1 MCFGADNAVTLRST
15 GRSPTESRIP
25 MMQTRLLLPLL
36 ILALMTASVQA
47 QSRNATLI
55 INGGT
60 LIDGTGAP
68 PVPDAAVVVR
78 GDRIADAGPSSKMT
92 IPKNTKTVDA
102 RGKWVI
108 PGLIDAHVHFF
119 QSGDL
124 YTRPDIIDL
133 RHRVPYERELAW
145 IRRRL
150 PHTFTRYLCSGITSV
165 VDAGGPFANFNVR
178 AMARRTRA
186 APRVVVAGPLIST
199 VAPDEL
205 GTADPAI
212 IEITNPEQAIALVRR
227 ELARKPDLIKIWF
240 IRGPDVELEHAVKI
254 VEAVVKASH
263 AADVRVAVHATELET
278 AKAAVGA
285 GSDILVH
292 SVADRPVDDEFVQM
306 VKERGVI
313 YTTTIVVLEGYAKVL
328 GQNVNLSDTERS
340 CGDPQVIAS
349 WADLAKIPE
358 DQLPLRAR
366 FPPRFTEKAVVLANL
381 KRMQEAGAIVAAGT
395 DAGNIGTL
403 HGPSLHREFELMAEA
418 GLTPMQIIVD
428 ATRNAA
434 RVFSP
439 DPQIGT
445 IESGKLAD
453 LVILDADPLADIGNA
468 RQINKVIKGG
478 HVFEV
483 GRLKSQQVRK
493 FPS

>member
-1 MCFGADNAVTLRST
+1 
-15 GRSPTESRIP
+15 
-25 MMQTRLLLPLL
+25 MMQTRLLFLLL
-36 ILALMTASVQA
+36 ILALMTASAQA

-60 LIDGTGAP
+60 LIDGTGGP
-68 PVPDAAVVVR
+68 PVADAAVVVS
-78 GDRIADAGPSSKMT
+78 GDRIADAGPSSK
-92 IPKNTKTVDA
+92 IIVPKNTKTIDA
-102 RGKWVI
+102 RGKWIV

-133 RHRVPYERELAW
+133 RQRVPYGRELGW
-145 IRRRL
+145 IRGRL
-150 PHTFTRYLCSGITSV
+150 PYTFTRYLCSGITSV

-186 APRVVVAGPLIST
+186 APRVAVAGPLIST
-199 VAPDEL
+199 VAPDDLE
-205 GTADPAI
+205 TTDPAI
-212 IEITNPEQAIALVRR
+212 IEVTNPERAVALVRR
-227 ELARKPDLIKIWF
+227 ELARRPDLIKIWF
-240 IRGPDVELEHAVKI
+240 IRGPDVELDHAVKI
-254 VEAVVKASH
+254 VEAVVNASH

-285 GSDILVH
+285 GADILVH
-292 SVADRPVDDEFVQM
+292 SVSDQPVDDEFVQM

-313 YTTTIVVLEGYAKVL
+313 YTTTIVVDEGYAEVL
-328 GQNVNLSDTERS
+328 GQNVALTEIERS
-340 CGDPQVIAS
+340 CGDAQVIAS
-349 WADLAKIPE
+349 WADLAKIPQ
-358 DQLPLRAR
+358 DRLPLYAR

-418 GLTPMQIIVD
+418 GLTPMQIIID

-453 LVILDADPLADIGNA
+453 LLILDADPLVDIGNA

-483 GRLKSQQVRK
+483 GKLKTR
-493 FPS
+493 

>member
-1 MCFGADNAVTLRST
+1 
-15 GRSPTESRIP
+15 

-36 ILALMTASVQA
+36 ILALVTPSAQA
-47 QSRNATLI
+47 QRRNATLI

-68 PVPDAAVVVR
+68 PVPDAAVVLS
-78 GDRIADAGPSSKMT
+78 GNRIAEVGPSSK
-92 IPKNTKTVDA
+92 IKVSKNTKTIDA
-102 RGKWVI
+102 RGKWII

-119 QSGDL
+119 QSSDL

-133 RHRVPYERELAW
+133 RQRVPYERELEW
-145 IRRRL
+145 IRGRL
-150 PHTFTRYLCSGITSV
+150 PYTFTRYLCSGITSA
-165 VDAGGPFANFNVR
+165 VDAGGPFANVNVR

-186 APRVVVAGPLIST
+186 APRVAVAGPLIST
-199 VAPDEL
+199 VAPDNLE
-205 GTADPAI
+205 TSDPAI
-212 IEITNPEQAIALVRR
+212 IEVTDPEQAVALVRR

-240 IRGPDVELEHAVKI
+240 IRGPDVELDHAVKI

-285 GSDILVH
+285 GADILVH
-292 SVADRPVDDEFVQM
+292 SVSDQPVDDEFVQI

-313 YTTTIVVLEGYAKVL
+313 YTTTIVVLEGYAEVL
-328 GQNVNLSDTERS
+328 GQNVALTDIERS
-340 CGDPQVIAS
+340 CGDAQVIAS
-349 WADLAKIPE
+349 WADLAKIPQ
-358 DQLPLRAR
+358 DRLPLYAR

-381 KRMQEAGAIVAAGT
+381 KRMQEAGVTVAAGT

-418 GLTPMQIIVD
+418 GLTPMQIIID
-428 ATRNAA
+428 ATRSAA

-453 LVILDADPLADIGNA
+453 LLILDADPLVDIGNA

-478 HVFEV
+478 HVFDV
-483 GRLKSQQVRK
+483 GKLRSQQVRR
-493 FPS
+493 FPP

>member
-1 MCFGADNAVTLRST
+1 
-15 GRSPTESRIP
+15 
-25 MMQTRLLLPLL
+25 MQTRLLFPLL
-36 ILALMTASVQA
+36 ILAFVTASAQA
-47 QSRNATLI
+47 GGRNATLV

-68 PVPDAAVVVR
+68 PIPDAAVVVS
-78 GDRIADAGPSSKMT
+78 GDRIVDAGPSSKIT
-92 IPKNTKTVDA
+92 VPKNTKTIDA
-102 RGKWVI
+102 RGKWII

-124 YTRPDIIDL
+124 YTRPDVIDL
-133 RHRVPYERELAW
+133 RQRVPYERELAW

-150 PHTFTRYLCSGITSV
+150 PYTFTRYLCSGITSV
-165 VDAGGPFANFNVR
+165 VEAGGPFANFNVR

-199 VAPDEL
+199 VAPDDPE
-205 GTADPAI
+205 TADPAI
-212 IEITNPEQAIALVRR
+212 IEVANPEEAVALVRR

-240 IRGPDVELEHAVKI
+240 IRGPDVELENAVKI
-254 VEAVVKASH
+254 VEAVVKVSH
-263 AADVRVAVHATELET
+263 AAGVRVAVHATELET
-278 AKAAVGA
+278 AKAAVSA

-292 SVADRPVDDEFVQM
+292 SVSDRPVDDEFVQM

-313 YTTTIVVLEGYAKVL
+313 YTTTIVVLEGYAEVL
-328 GQNVNLSDTERS
+328 SRSVDLTDIERS
-340 CGDPQVIAS
+340 CGDAQVIAS

-358 DQLPLRAR
+358 DQLPLYAR

-381 KRMQEAGAIVAAGT
+381 KRMQEAGAIVAVGT

-428 ATRNAA
+428 ATHNAA

-439 DPQIGT
+439 NPQVGT
-445 IESGKLAD
+445 VESGKLAD

-468 RQINKVIKGG
+468 RRIDKVIKGG

-483 GRLKSQQVRK
+483 GKLKSQPLAISHHVSGPERPTTK
-493 FPS
+493 

>member
-1 MCFGADNAVTLRST
+1 
-15 GRSPTESRIP
+15 

-36 ILALMTASVQA
+36 ILAFLTASVQA

-60 LIDGTGAP
+60 LIDGTGGP
-68 PVPDAAVVVR
+68 PVADAAVVVS
-78 GDRIADAGPSSKMT
+78 GDRIADAGPSSK
-92 IPKNTKTVDA
+92 IIVPKSTKTVDA
-102 RGKWVI
+102 RGKWII

-119 QSGDL
+119 QSGNL

-133 RHRVPYERELAW
+133 RHRVPYERELEW
-145 IRRRL
+145 IRGRL
-150 PHTFTRYLCSGITSV
+150 PYTFTRYLCSGITSA

-186 APRVVVAGPLIST
+186 APRVAVAGPLIST
-199 VAPDEL
+199 VTPDDL
-205 GTADPAI
+205 KTTDPAI
-212 IEITNPEQAIALVRR
+212 IEVTNPEQAVALVRR
-227 ELARKPDLIKIWF
+227 ELAHKPDLIKIWF
-240 IRGPDVELEHAVKI
+240 IRGPDVELDHAVKI

-292 SVADRPVDDEFVQM
+292 SVSDQPVDDEFVQM

-313 YTTTIVVLEGYAKVL
+313 YVTTIVVLEGYAEVL
-328 GQNVNLSDTERS
+328 GQNVALTDIERS
-340 CGDPQVIAS
+340 CGDAQVIAS
-349 WADLAKIPE
+349 WADLAKIPQ
-358 DQLPLRAR
+358 DRLPLYAR

-381 KRMQEAGAIVAAGT
+381 KRIQEAGVIVAAGT

-418 GLTPMQIIVD
+418 GLTPMQIIID

-453 LVILDADPLADIGNA
+453 LLILDADPLVDIRNA
-468 RQINKVIKGG
+468 RQINKVINGG

-483 GRLKSQQVRK
+483 GKLKSQQVRK